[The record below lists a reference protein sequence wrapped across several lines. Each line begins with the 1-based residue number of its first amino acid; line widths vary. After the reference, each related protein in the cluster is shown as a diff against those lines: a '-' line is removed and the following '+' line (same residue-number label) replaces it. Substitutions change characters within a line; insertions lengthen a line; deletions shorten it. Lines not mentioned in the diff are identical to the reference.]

1 MNTETMSRTVGV
13 VIPAYKPNITILTA
27 YVKALQDSVAD
38 TVHVELDAPSES
50 VLGITNCADSIN
62 IASERRGKGQAIT
75 DGFNTLSTDILAFA
89 DADASVPPSSVDTV
103 ISPVRRGTAD
113 LAIGSRRHPDAV
125 IKTHQTRLRRRM
137 GDVFAV
143 LARHTLPTAVYDYQC
158 GMKALSASVWE
169 DLRPIHESGFAWDL
183 EVITMAGAMDY
194 HIKEIPIT
202 WDDDPVSTVD
212 PLPTALDMSKSLL
225 TIRHRVRTF
234 NGNRFHSALSQLGDT
249 ASPESKASSED

>member
-1 MNTETMSRTVGV
+1 MSRTVGV
-13 VIPAYKPNITILTA
+13 VIPAYNPDTTVLTA

-50 VLGITNCADSIN
+50 VLGITHCADSIN
-62 IASERRGKGQAIT
+62 IAPERRGKGQAIT
-75 DGFNTLSTDILAFA
+75 DGFNALSTDILAFA
-89 DADASVPPSSVDTV
+89 DADGSVPLTSVDSV

-158 GMKALSASVWE
+158 GMKALSAGVWE
-169 DLRPIHESGFAWDL
+169 ALRPIHESGFAWDL
-183 EVITMAGAMDY
+183 ELIAMAGAMNY
-194 HIKEIPIT
+194 HIEEVPIT
-202 WDDDPVSTVD
+202 WDDDPDSTVD
-212 PLPTALDMSKSLL
+212 PLPTAINMLKSLL

-234 NGNRFHSALSQLGDT
+234 NGGRIHSVLSQIGDK
-249 ASPESKASSED
+249 ASFGSNRSSED